1 MRHLARK
8 AIPAGPAWPVGS
20 LGAALEQVP
29 DPRHPYGWRRD
40 RDPLPLVGV
49 LQLSVAA
56 LLCGAQSLYAIAQWG
71 RDRLEDAPE
80 LLRALGLPPGRSPSV
95 ATLHRL
101 FAALD
106 GVAFEQAL
114 SAWLATVGGQP
125 APSRPGRGTAPDAI
139 AVDGKTLRGVH
150 GEGVPGVH
158 LVAAYAHQ
166 AQTVLCQLATAGK
179 GHELAGVEQVL
190 RQVEQV
196 VGVAGRLV
204 TGDALLTQRTLC
216 VQLVEAKGHYLL
228 PVKDNQPALLA
239 DCQALFSPLAG
250 AGSGGRAGG
259 PGPGGGVARRAGGR
273 RRPAE

>member
-8 AIPAGPAWPVGS
+8 TIPAGPSWPAGS
-20 LGAALEQVP
+20 LGAALRQVP
-29 DPRHPYGWRRD
+29 DPRHPYGWRRG

-80 LLRALGLPPGRSPSV
+80 LLLALGLPPGRSPSV

-106 GVAFEQAL
+106 GAAFEQVL
-114 SAWLATVGGQP
+114 SAWLAAVGEP
-125 APSRPGRGTAPDAI
+125 APSRARRGAAPDAI

-179 GHELAGVEQVL
+179 GHELAGAEEVL

-196 VGVAGRLV
+196 VGLAGRLV

-216 VQLVEAKGHYLL
+216 VQIVEAKGHYLL
-228 PVKDNQPALLA
+228 PVKENQPTLLA
-239 DCQALFSPLAG
+239 DCQALFSPVAG
-250 AGSGGRAGG
+250 A
-259 PGPGGGVARRAGGR
+259 
-273 RRPAE
+273 